1 MCVLIGNKI
10 ILANNSNAF
19 KNTIVILQNF
29 FFFVLKQNLFV
40 NVTFA
45 EYARAIFRFLILGY
59 RRIPPVNSQL
69 ERLPPYQLPSR
80 AIYRKKTST
89 YDNYPWQNEVRNSR
103 VRKSSYE
110 TEWHKMRSRFKL
122 LSRKFS

>member
-89 YDNYPWQNEVRNSR
+89 YDNYP
-103 VRKSSYE
+103 
-110 TEWHKMRSRFKL
+110 
-122 LSRKFS
+122 